1 MDKLSVISNEN
12 KLNDIEQNIY
22 DKFNNFIFS
31 DDLNVK
37 DLPGDIVEVGV
48 FKGSGMSSFMKF
60 IEIYGPNSNKK
71 VIGFDIFD
79 TDDAESILENDGSTD
94 KDSMKV
100 VYNRV
105 NHDDLTYDS
114 VKERLENTGVS
125 SDKFKLIKGDVQYSI
140 PKYLKENKGFR
151 VSVKVR
157 VLRNS

>member
-1 MDKLSVISNEN
+1 
-12 KLNDIEQNIY
+12 
-22 DKFNNFIFS
+22 
-31 DDLNVK
+31 
-37 DLPGDIVEVGV
+37 
-48 FKGSGMSSFMKF
+48 MKF